1 MKEWRKVS
9 NFANGIVYASG
20 KHRKLVIPNY
30 PDIFFELDTKEIRWN
45 PSIINGEARGQKKVS
60 WHG

>member
-9 NFANGIVYASG
+9 NFANGIVYAYG
-20 KHRKLVIPNY
+20 KHRKLVIPNH

-45 PSIINGEARGQKKVS
+45 PITINGEARRQKKVLQ
-60 WHG
+60 HG